1 MKGFT
6 PFKRHANEFKYTP
19 RFYDPQKE
27 ERDRRRA
34 ELRGSRPSDQ
44 SEGEYIPGEYI
55 RRQREA
61 RAARREGKSGRSKS
75 SMWFLII
82 GVALV
87 FLLGFNLL
95 PRIAELFLN
104 AGSSVERVEPIDEYK
119 EFDPY
124 APIRI
129 VPNDYKGD

>member
-6 PFKRHANEFKYTP
+6 PFKRRPNQFNYTP

-34 ELRGSRPSDQ
+34 ELRGSRP
-44 SEGEYIPGEYI
+44 EGEEEGDYVAGEYI

-61 RAARREGKSGRSKS
+61 RVSRREKRSKKGGS
-75 SMWFLII
+75 VSFLVI
-82 GVALV
+82 GAVVV
-87 FLLGFNLL
+87 FLVAYMLL
-95 PRIAELFLN
+95 PRIIGAFMQGGTNAEQ
-104 AGSSVERVEPIDEYK
+104 VKEVDEFE
-119 EFDPY
+119 EFNPY

-129 VPNDYKGD
+129 VPNDYNGE

>member
-6 PFKRHANEFKYTP
+6 PFKRRPNEFKYTP

-34 ELRGSRPSDQ
+34 ELRGSRPEGE
-44 SEGEYIPGEYI
+44 EGEYVAGEYI

-61 RAARREGKSGRSKS
+61 REARRQGKNGAQK
-75 SMWFLII
+75 SMWFMII
-82 GVALV
+82 GVVLV
-87 FLLGFNLL
+87 FLLSYMLI
-95 PRIAELFLN
+95 PRIVGAFMQGGTQ
-104 AGSSVERVEPIDEYK
+104 ADKVRVVDEYK
-119 EFDPY
+119 DFDPY

-129 VPNDYKGD
+129 VPNDYQGE